1 MKKIHKAE
9 DLKEA
14 ILELEA
20 KKIVSEEALK
30 KQFHQTIEVFKPA
43 NIVKNTVSEVS
54 ASPQF
59 RHNILNLAL
68 GLGAGYIS
76 NKIATGKKAGL
87 LARTAGT
94 ALQFG
99 VTSLIA
105 KNKANEEKV
114 SHTKGSLLKR
124 IFSGKRGN

>member
-1 MKKIHKAE
+1 MKKIYKAE
-9 DLKEA
+9 ELKNA

-20 KKIVSEEALK
+20 KKAVTEEAMK
-30 KQFHQTIEVFKPA
+30 RQFHETLEIFKPS

-59 RHNILNLAL
+59 RHNFLNLAL
-68 GLGAGYIS
+68 GLASGYVT

-87 LARTAGT
+87 LAKSLGT

-99 VTSLIA
+99 VTSLVT
-105 KNKANEEKV
+105 KNKANEKEVGSK
-114 SHTKGSLLKR
+114 KGSLLQR
-124 IFSGKRGN
+124 IFSRSTS

>member
-1 MKKIHKAE
+1 MKKIYKAE
-9 DLKEA
+9 ELKNA

-20 KKIVSEEALK
+20 KKAVTEEAMK
-30 KQFHQTIEVFKPA
+30 RQFHETLEIFKPS

-59 RHNILNLAL
+59 RHNFINLAL
-68 GLGAGYIS
+68 GLASGYVT

-87 LARTAGT
+87 LAKSLGT

-99 VTSLIA
+99 VTSLVT
-105 KNKANEEKV
+105 KNKANEKEVGSK
-114 SHTKGSLLKR
+114 KGSLLQR
-124 IFSGKRGN
+124 IFSRSTS

>member
-1 MKKIHKAE
+1 MKKIYKAE
-9 DLKEA
+9 ELKNA

-20 KKIVSEEALK
+20 KKTVTEEAMK
-30 KQFHQTIEVFKPA
+30 RQFHETLEIFKPS

-59 RHNILNLAL
+59 RHNFLNLAL
-68 GLGAGYIS
+68 GLASGYVT

-87 LARTAGT
+87 LAKSLGT

-99 VTSLIA
+99 VTSLVT
-105 KNKANEEKV
+105 KNKANEREVGSK
-114 SHTKGSLLKR
+114 KGSLLQR
-124 IFSGKRGN
+124 IFSRSTS

>member
-1 MKKIHKAE
+1 MKKIQKADE
-9 DLKEA
+9 LKNA

-30 KQFHQTIEVFKPA
+30 RQFHETIEIFKPA

-105 KNKANEEKV
+105 KNKANDENVGHK
-114 SHTKGSLLKR
+114 KGSLLKR
-124 IFSGKRGN
+124 IFSRSGS

>member
-9 DLKEA
+9 ELKNA

-30 KQFHQTIEVFKPA
+30 RQFHETIEIFKPA

-59 RHNILNLAL
+59 RHNLLNLAL

-105 KNKANEEKV
+105 KNKANEETVGHK
-114 SHTKGSLLKR
+114 KGSLLKR
-124 IFSGKRGN
+124 IFSRSSS

>member
-1 MKKIHKAE
+1 MKKIQKAE
-9 DLKEA
+9 ELKNA

-30 KQFHQTIEVFKPA
+30 RQFHETIEIFKPA

-105 KNKANEEKV
+105 KNKANDENVGHK
-114 SHTKGSLLKR
+114 KGSLLKR
-124 IFSGKRGN
+124 IFSRSGS